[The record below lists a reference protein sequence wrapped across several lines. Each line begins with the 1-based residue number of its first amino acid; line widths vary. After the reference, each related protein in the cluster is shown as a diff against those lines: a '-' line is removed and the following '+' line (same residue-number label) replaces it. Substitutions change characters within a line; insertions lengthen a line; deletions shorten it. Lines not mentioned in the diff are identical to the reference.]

1 MMSPAPQYS
10 ARMPA
15 RLALSA
21 AIVALLAML
30 GWALQLPTLASFL
43 PGRLP
48 MPVAAGQ
55 SVILAA
61 LALWLLTRGGTTGL
75 GKLSAAVVLA
85 LGAFTLLEDALGLPI
100 DVHRIMAAWF
110 FPGLPDAAVHPT
122 THASLGIV
130 LAGLALLLMDTRDGW
145 RLRASQL
152 SALLLMFSA
161 LIVLTGY
168 VHGSALHTAEM
179 PRLGVSPPSVLGA
192 LLIGAGVLAA
202 QSHAGFVAV
211 LTGPGLGSAML
222 RRLLPLAILTPLLLG
237 WLVVA
242 GIDAQWFSERLG
254 LAMLSVLLTGFGL
267 FALMAMGMTL
277 NRKGEALKRANELLE
292 KSFAAT
298 HTLSAYLD
306 REFNFLRVNRA
317 YALADGKEPADF
329 VGRNHFALYPDPENE
344 AIFRR
349 VVETG
354 EPRIVYDKAFE
365 YPEHP
370 GRGTTYWDWSLYPV
384 FGRGDEVDGLV
395 LNLTD
400 VSERHRAEALRLA
413 SEAKFR
419 LLFNAATDA
428 ILIHT
433 PDGRFLEVNDI
444 ACQRLGYSR
453 EELLARGP
461 ADIDS
466 PEFAALVPERVRR
479 IKEQGQAVFE
489 SAHVTRD
496 GRTIPVEIS
505 SSLIE
510 FDGAPAVLSIARD
523 ISARK
528 EIEAALRESEEA
540 ARALINA
547 TTESALLIGID
558 GTLHAINA
566 TGAERFGKTAEE
578 LIGRNI
584 YDFMPADLAE
594 QRQGL
599 VREVIRSGRPLHFED
614 HRAGHHFDGN
624 FYPIVDAAGQ
634 IHRLAI
640 YAKDVTEQRQAQAVD
655 GLLHDIDVRVLGGT
669 ELDALLQFICHETTR
684 LLQLPFATIGRKVAD
699 GRVEIMAWAGN
710 SGNYREQLERI
721 GVRWDDTPQARGP
734 TGTAVRTGQ
743 PHIVKIG
750 DPAFQPWQQ
759 AAETADL
766 AAAIGLPLTL
776 RGEIYGAFTLY
787 ADEAQAFDAPY
798 TANLL
803 FNLASR
809 ISVALDRAADQE
821 RLRLL
826 NAALSSTSNAIFITG
841 RDGRIE
847 WLNAAFSRL
856 CGYPEVELLGQTPR
870 ILKSGRQ
877 DGNYYKELWQAILA
891 GESWSSDT
899 VDRHRDGS
907 LYTVRQT
914 ITPIFDSRNQVS
926 HFIAIQED
934 VSEQK
939 ATEERIRHM
948 AHYDA
953 LTDLPN
959 RATFYDR
966 LAQALV
972 MAKRN
977 EQQVALM
984 FLDLDNFKTINDS
997 LGHHIGD
1004 LLLQGV
1010 AQRLREC
1017 VRESDTVA
1025 RLAGDEFTLIL
1036 PLVKDAAD
1044 VEVVAEK
1051 IIDRLAQPFH
1061 LDGHEVRTAASIGI
1075 TLAPRDAAES
1085 DDLIRL
1091 ADAAMY
1097 AAKSGAGARF
1107 RFHRPG

>member
-1 MMSPAPQYS
+1 
-10 ARMPA
+10 MPA
-15 RLALSA
+15 WLALSA
-21 AIVALLAML
+21 AIVALLTML
-30 GWALQLPTLASFL
+30 GWAWQFPTLASFL
-43 PGRLP
+43 PDHLP
-48 MPVAAGQ
+48 MPVASGQ
-55 SVILAA
+55 SVVLAA
-61 LALWLLTRGGTTGL
+61 LSLWLLTRGGTTGL
-75 GKLSAAVVLA
+75 GRMAAAVVLA

-100 DVHRIMAAWF
+100 DVHRIMAEWF
-110 FPGLPDAAVHPT
+110 FPGLPEEAVHPT
-122 THASLGIV
+122 THASVGIV
-130 LAGLALLLMDTRDGW
+130 LAGIALLLMDTRDGW

-152 SALLLMFSA
+152 FAVLLIFSA

-168 VHGSALHTAEM
+168 VHGSAAHMAEM
-179 PRLGVSPPSVLGA
+179 PRFGISPPSVLSA

-202 QSHAGFVAV
+202 QCRSGFVGV
-211 LTGPGLGSAML
+211 ITGPGLGATML

-237 WLVVA
+237 WLIVA
-242 GIDAQWFSERLG
+242 GIDARWFSERFG
-254 LAMLSVLLTGFGL
+254 LAMLSVLLTGLGL
-267 FALMAMGMTL
+267 VVLMAMGVSL
-277 NRKGEALKRANELLE
+277 NRRGEALKRANELLE

-298 HTLSAYLD
+298 HTLSAYMD
-306 REFNFLRVNRA
+306 RAFNFLRVNRA

-329 VGRNHFALYPDPENE
+329 VGRNHFTLYPDAENE

-354 EPRIVYDKAFE
+354 EPCIVYDKAFE

-370 GRGTTYWDWSLYPV
+370 ERGTSYWDWSLYPV
-384 FGRGDEVDGLV
+384 FGRGDEVEGVV

-400 VSERHRAEALRLA
+400 VSERHRAETRRLA

-433 PDGRFLEVNDI
+433 PDGHFLEVNDV

-466 PEFAALVPERVRR
+466 PEFAVLVPERVRR
-479 IKEQGQAVFE
+479 LKELGQAVFE

-505 SSLIE
+505 SRLIE
-510 FDGAPAVLSIARD
+510 FDGAPAVLSITRD
-523 ISARK
+523 ISERK

-558 GTLHAINA
+558 GTLYAINT
-566 TGAERFGKTAEE
+566 TGAERFGKSPEE
-578 LIGRNI
+578 LFGRNI
-584 YDFMPADLAE
+584 YDFMPTELAE
-594 QRQGL
+594 RRQEL
-599 VREVIRSGRPLHFED
+599 MREAIRSGRPVHFED

-624 FYPIVDAAGQ
+624 FYPVLDDAGQ
-634 IHRLAI
+634 VHRLAI
-640 YAKDVTEQRQAQAVD
+640 YASDVTEQRQAQAVD

-684 LLQLPFATIGRKVAD
+684 LLQLPFAWIGRKVAD
-699 GRVEIMAWAGN
+699 GGIEIMAWAGN

-734 TGTAVRTGQ
+734 AGSTVRTGQ
-743 PHIVKIG
+743 PHISKIG

-826 NAALSSTSNAIFITG
+826 YAALSSTSNAIFITG

-856 CGYPEVELLGQTPR
+856 CGYPEAALLGQTPR

-877 DGNYYKELWQAILA
+877 DGDYYKELWQAILA
-891 GESWSSDT
+891 GESWSSET
-899 VDRHRDGS
+899 VDRHKDGS

-914 ITPIFDSRNQVS
+914 ITPIFDNRNKVS

-934 VSEQK
+934 ITTQK
-939 ATEERIRHM
+939 ATEEQIRHM

-966 LAQALV
+966 LGQALV
-972 MAKRN
+972 MAKRDAH
-977 EQQVALM
+977 QLAVM
-984 FLDLDNFKTINDS
+984 FLDLDKFKSINDR

-1036 PLVKDAAD
+1036 PQVTSEAD
-1044 VEVVAEK
+1044 VEAVVEK
-1051 IIDRLAQPFH
+1051 IVARLAQPFD

-1075 TLAPRDAAES
+1075 ALAPRDAAES

-1097 AAKSGAGARF
+1097 AAKSGAGARY
-1107 RFHRPG
+1107 RFHGPG